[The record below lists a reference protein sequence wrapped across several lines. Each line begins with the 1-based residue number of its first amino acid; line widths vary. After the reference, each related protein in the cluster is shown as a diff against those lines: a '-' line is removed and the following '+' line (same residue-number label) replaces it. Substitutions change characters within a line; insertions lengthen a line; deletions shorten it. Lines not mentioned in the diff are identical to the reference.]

1 MARLND
7 PLDSD
12 DELPD
17 LSTLLRPHSE
27 VISRNLAKTPT
38 EKEGKT
44 PSQRKETQNLVSKG
58 LLKERHALALKAV
71 TEVS

>member
-12 DELPD
+12 DELPE
-17 LSTLLRPHSE
+17 LSALLRLQSGA
-27 VISRNLAKTPT
+27 ISRNLAKTPM

-44 PSQRKETQNLVSKG
+44 PSQRKETQNLVSKE
-58 LLKERHALALKAV
+58 LLKERHAVGLKTV
-71 TEVS
+71 TKVS